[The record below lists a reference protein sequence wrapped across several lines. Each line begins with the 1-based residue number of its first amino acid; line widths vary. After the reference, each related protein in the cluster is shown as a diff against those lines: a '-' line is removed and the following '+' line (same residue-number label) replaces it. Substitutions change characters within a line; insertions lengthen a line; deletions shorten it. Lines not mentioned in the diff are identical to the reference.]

1 MKLYKYVGMDALKA
15 ILSSN
20 TLGFSKPIYLNDPFD
35 QPNGPDVPDYG
46 VLGSLSASVK
56 NHAWAN
62 NTVVCS
68 LTRTVKNALMWA
80 HYADSH
86 KGAALEIDAAACG
99 LFDVETNL
107 IPAHLGSVIYVREPD
122 LDQYVTKPDR
132 PVTVGRET
140 EFRLDRYEQLQRTF
154 LTKPLDWAYEEEVRV
169 VKGVHDLKDGIGA
182 SGRFSVIPVGGRKL
196 HALHIPAGAITN
208 VYLGMRVEV
217 PQAAEIVKLIPRD
230 RLHICGRCRSS
241 YEISTAPLVIGGPR
255 SFSVR
260 SSE

>member
-1 MKLYKYVGMDALKA
+1 MDALKA

-46 VLGSLSASVK
+46 FLGSLSASMK

-86 KGAALEIDAAACG
+86 KGAAIEIDAAACG

-122 LDQYVTKPDR
+122 LDQYVTKPQR

-169 VKGVHDLKDGIGA
+169 VKGIHDLKDGASA
-182 SGRFSVIPVGGRKL
+182 SGRFSVIPVNGREL
-196 HALHIPAGAITN
+196 HALHIPAEAITK
-208 VYLGMRVEV
+208 VYLGVRVEAT
-217 PQAAEIVKLIPRD
+217 QAAEIVRFVPGD
-230 RLHICGRCRSS
+230 RLHMCGRSRSS
-241 YEISTAPLVIGGPR
+241 YEISTAPFVVHGRR
-255 SFSVR
+255 SFSLR
-260 SSE
+260 IPE